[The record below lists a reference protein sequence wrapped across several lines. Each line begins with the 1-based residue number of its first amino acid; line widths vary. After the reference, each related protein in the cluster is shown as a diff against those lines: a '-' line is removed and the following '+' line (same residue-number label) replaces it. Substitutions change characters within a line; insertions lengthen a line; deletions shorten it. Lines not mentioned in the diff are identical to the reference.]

1 MIQWEG
7 AGASAFIGATYRTK
21 SGNINAFGLKY
32 EFWSVGG
39 SPSSELMT
47 DYKGNSIRL
56 YEPDNVSHIL
66 ALQYAWRF

>member
-7 AGASAFIGATYRTK
+7 AGASAYIGATYRTA

-39 SPSSELMT
+39 SPSVLMT
-47 DYKGNSIRL
+47 DYNGRNVPI